1 MTLRKTCPATGGLI
15 LRLFFFSCCL
25 FCMTACDGIGSSRRG
40 DFPTYPGVSD
50 SPSGTS
56 SGSNSYGI
64 FGPGMSG
71 GDLFSLANSG
81 DIAAITEALSETT
94 TISFSSS
101 AIGLSAGG
109 SVTLTITGNGIA
121 YTAEASDAGDG
132 FVYFTIPK
140 IANGT
145 VITVSI
151 IVRNQDGSVACAGS
165 ETQTVTNNAHDIHVS
180 LIGGSE
186 EPWALPASIPVSAGP
201 VSITYNNA
209 SPQDVTFS
217 VAGLTP
223 PPSGTLTYSW
233 AKSDGTPL
241 PGTGSSVTV
250 SLTDL
255 LPPSPSAGTAGC
267 SVTVTA
273 TYTDADGNVSTA
285 TGTGVVS
292 VTVLEI
298 PSFTVTIAAP
308 AGVSL
313 HTGTTDEYDVADR
326 TQQFTFTATPA
337 AGTAFPDDAVFEWTI
352 NGITQSGTTASILA
366 SPDEF
371 NCSSLITTSAMV
383 NTVRCNVSSPKSV
396 NSPRNVN
403 GPDLKLRKTDVP
415 TPVIDRPTYSETT
428 YIGYDA
434 ATSTYSFYAIA
445 TAADPLGTSIT
456 FSLTNESSFPIGTT
470 YEWKLNGVSMWGS
483 DAGARPTGTVLGA
496 ITGFSMSSGSGSF
509 TVTCEATKDGTTK
522 TSDPITVKILP
533 YPSSVPDF
541 YVWIDPYPGGQ
552 NPALSGGTVYIHGV
566 ENSTIG
572 VRVGKTDAYGTVELP
587 ASGSFATFKWM
598 VSDGGSA
605 VEVKSGGNQDDTF
618 TLGEA
623 LVKLGKTITDVP
635 VWDGTGTAPA
645 GGLTITVSC
654 KISLVGSS
662 LPEKSSNNSYPH
674 DTVNYFTI
682 YRDP

>member
-1 MTLRKTCPATGGLI
+1 
-15 LRLFFFSCCL
+15 
-25 FCMTACDGIGSSRRG
+25 MTACDGIGSSRRG

-81 DIAAITEALSETT
+81 NIDAIRESLSETT
-94 TISFSSS
+94 TVSFSSGVL
-101 AIGLSAGG
+101 GLPAGG
-109 SVTLTITGNGIA
+109 SVILTITGNGIA
-121 YTAEASDAGDG
+121 YTAESSDAGDG

-165 ETQTVTNNAHDIHVS
+165 EMQTVTNNAHDIHVS

-233 AKSDGTPL
+233 QQ
-241 PGTGSSVTV
+241 PGGMTFTETGD
-250 SLTDL
+250 SLTANL
-255 LPPSPSAGTAGC
+255 TQFIGVSPSAGVHSASAT
-267 SVTVTA
+267 VTVT
-273 TYTDADGNVSTA
+273 YTDDDGNVSTA

-298 PSFTVTIAAP
+298 PAFTVTVAAP
-308 AGVSL
+308 AGVNL

-366 SPDEF
+366 SLDDF
-371 NCSSLITTSAMV
+371 NCSSLITTVAMGNV
-383 NTVRCNVSSPKSV
+383 IICKVSSAKAV
-396 NSPRNVN
+396 NSPVTDNTKT
-403 GPDLKLRKTDVP
+403 LKLRQAPLPK
-415 TPVIDRPTYSETT
+415 PV
-428 YIGYDA
+428 
-434 ATSTYSFYAIA
+434 ATCTCDGSSISASGGTFEFYAVDNTNFA
-445 TAADPLGTSIT
+445 MTGLTFKLDSASPAMPSGTVYVWKINGSYMG
-456 FSLTNESSFPIGTT
+456 GTT
-470 YEWKLNGVSMWGS
+470 GS
-483 DAGARPTGTVLGA
+483 TTSSQGTNLGA
-496 ITGFSMSSGSGSF
+496 ISGVTGLPA
-509 TVTCEATKDGTTK
+509 TITAVCEARCDGYESVE
-522 TSDPITVKILP
+522 SDPITVKVLP

-541 YVWIDPYPGGQ
+541 YVWISPYPGGQ
-552 NPALSGGTVYIHGV
+552 TPALSGGTVYIHGV

-572 VRVGKTDAYGTVELP
+572 VRVGKFNASDTAELP

-598 VSDGGSA
+598 VSDGSST

-618 TLGEA
+618 TLGEV
-623 LVKLGKTITDVP
+623 LTKLGKTMADIAP
-635 VWDGTGTAPA
+635 WDGTGTEPG

-662 LPEKSSNNSYPH
+662 LPEKSSSSSYPH

-682 YRDP
+682 YRDPP

>member
-1 MTLRKTCPATGGLI
+1 
-15 LRLFFFSCCL
+15 
-25 FCMTACDGIGSSRRG
+25 
-40 DFPTYPGVSD
+40 
-50 SPSGTS
+50 
-56 SGSNSYGI
+56 
-64 FGPGMSG
+64 MSG
-71 GDLFSLANSG
+71 GDLFSLADSG

-94 TISFSSS
+94 TVSFSSGVL
-101 AIGLSAGG
+101 GLPAGG
-109 SVTLTITGNGIA
+109 SVILTITGNGIA

-223 PPSGTLTYSW
+223 PSSGTLTYSW
-233 AKSDGTPL
+233 QQ
-241 PGTGSSVTV
+241 PGGMTFTETGD
-250 SLTDL
+250 SLTANL
-255 LPPSPSAGTAGC
+255 TQFIGVSPSAGVHSASAT
-267 SVTVTA
+267 VTVT
-273 TYTDADGNVSTA
+273 YTDDDGNVSTA

-298 PSFTVTIAAP
+298 PAFTVTVEPP
-308 AGVSL
+308 AGVNL

-366 SPDEF
+366 SLDDF
-371 NCSSLITTSAMV
+371 NCSSLIATVAMGNV
-383 NTVRCNVSSPKSV
+383 IICKVSSAKAV
-396 NSPRNVN
+396 NSPVTDNTKT
-403 GPDLKLRKTDVP
+403 LKLWKAPLPKPVIDVP
-415 TPVIDRPTYSETT
+415 TTSNGT
-428 YIGYDA
+428 YIGA
-434 ATSTYSFYAIA
+434 EGTTYSFYAY
-445 TAADPLGTSIT
+445 GTSSADYGST
-456 FSLTNESSFPIGTT
+456 SLTFATSSTSPAMPSGTT
-470 YEWKLNGVSMWGS
+470 YNWKFK
-483 DAGARPTGTVLGA
+483 RPTDA
-496 ITGFSMSSGSGSF
+496 DWGSF
-509 TVTCEATKDGTTK
+509 TGSSYTNSSYTYGNIGGFWTSGFPANFQIKCEVSCTGYESVE
-522 TSDPITVKILP
+522 SDPITVKVLP

-541 YVWIDPYPGGQ
+541 YVWISPYPGGQ
-552 NPALSGGTVYIHGV
+552 TPALSGGTVYIHGV

-572 VRVGKTDAYGTVELP
+572 VRVGKFNASDTAELP

-598 VSDGGSA
+598 VSDGSST

-618 TLGEA
+618 TLGEV
-623 LVKLGKTITDVP
+623 LTKLGKTMADIAP
-635 VWDGTGTAPA
+635 WDGTGTEPG

-662 LPEKSSNNSYPH
+662 LPEKSSSSSYPH

-682 YRDP
+682 YRDPP